1 MGLLVVVMGIVEK
14 NSGTRSPDDTSTR
27 MCLTKADRLSER
39 FFPEG
44 GGNMDLSCR
53 GDTDEELGL
62 GARPTAWR
70 EILKGFQ
77 PVARSIG

>member
-1 MGLLVVVMGIVEK
+1 
-14 NSGTRSPDDTSTR
+14 
-27 MCLTKADRLSER
+27 
-39 FFPEG
+39 
-44 GGNMDLSCR
+44 MDLSCR